1 METIYDIFGY
11 EVLVLLSRI
20 DVTVDQ
26 KIKIHGKYTC
36 YKEERKEGK
45 FSDRCQG
52 DKETN
57 CHGET
62 EERN

>member
-1 METIYDIFGY
+1 MRCWFYYLG
-11 EVLVLLSRI
+11 LMLLS
-20 DVTVDQ
+20 
-26 KIKIHGKYTC
+26 KIHGKYTC

>member
-1 METIYDIFGY
+1 MRCWFYYLG
-11 EVLVLLSRI
+11 LKLLSTKNK
-20 DVTVDQ
+20 DLQ
-26 KIKIHGKYTC
+26 GKYTC